1 MRPSSRVAWQVID
14 GQAVLMDLEHGRA
27 LGLNAT
33 GSFLWP
39 LLEGRSEEQ
48 LAGEL
53 CQAFPVEP
61 ERAREDVAAFLGLLR
76 SRGFVE

>member
-1 MRPSSRVAWQVID
+1 MKPHPRVAWQVID
-14 GQAVLMDLEHGRA
+14 GQAVLLDLERGQA

-53 CQAFPVEP
+53 CQEFAVDPD
-61 ERAREDVAAFLGLLR
+61 RARQDVAAFLGLLR